1 MCLPLYY
8 SLSSDAEHGVPNVLK
23 AAVKPFLLIDYS
35 SDL

>member
-8 SLSSDAEHGVPNVLK
+8 SFSSDAEHGVPNVLK
-23 AAVKPFLLIDYS
+23 TEVKPFLLIDYS